1 MGILMRNHTIDNKLF
16 IHAILMAYRGAKFM
30 VTKKAAPKKAKEGP
44 RDIIAKAK
52 PEGKLTGKKLVGTIT
67 HFFDKISV
75 AVIQVS
81 APIKVGDELAVE
93 GPQTN
98 IKMKVESMQV
108 EHEKIKE
115 AKKGDDIGMKVP
127 SPVRA
132 KDLVYKV

>member
-1 MGILMRNHTIDNKLF
+1 
-16 IHAILMAYRGAKFM
+16 M
-30 VTKKAAPKKAKEGP
+30 VTKKAAPKKVKEGP
-44 RDIIAKAK
+44 KDSMAKAK
-52 PEGKLTGKKLVGTIT
+52 PEDKLVGKKLVGTVT

-81 APIKVGDELAVE
+81 APISVGDEIAIE

-108 EHEKIKE
+108 EHKSIKT

>member
-1 MGILMRNHTIDNKLF
+1 
-16 IHAILMAYRGAKFM
+16 M
-30 VTKKAAPKKAKEGP
+30 VTKKAAPKKTKEKP
-44 RDIIAKAK
+44 KDIVAKAK
-52 PEGKLTGKKLVGTIT
+52 PEGPMAGKKLVGTIT

-75 AVIQVS
+75 AVLKVS
-81 APIKVGDELAVE
+81 SPIAVGDQLAIE

-108 EHEKIKE
+108 EHDKIKT

-127 SPVRA
+127 SPVKA